1 MYDELG
7 LITSHVQE
15 TIAGIRTLKVYNNQ
29 NFEENRF
36 ASMISTYVAAGTQ
49 RAWLSAAL
57 ESGIQISLWV
67 CLIGIMIYGFAL
79 AAQGVTTGGELVAF
93 LLLAFRV
100 AMPLASLANLYSSG
114 QGAIAAAGRL
124 DEILSTEP
132 ERTPSAPVPLAQS
145 GAPEIRL
152 ENIGFSYPSS
162 AAEQVVF
169 SDLNLT
175 IPSGHWVGI
184 VGASGA
190 GKTTIAGLILGLFP
204 ASTGSL
210 YLDDRPYAEFELAEL
225 RSRMAYVAQEP
236 MIYDMTL
243 AENVRYGQMSAS
255 PEQIRA
261 AAEQAGVMKF
271 ADNLPD
277 GLNAMCGENGAKLS
291 GGQKQRISLARA
303 FLRDPGLLLLDE
315 PTSALDAKSESE
327 IQDSLKKLMTGRTA
341 IVIAHRLSLVRDLD
355 MIVVIDQGR
364 ITEIGNHEIG
374 RASCRERV

>member
-1 MYDELG
+1 
-7 LITSHVQE
+7 
-15 TIAGIRTLKVYNNQ
+15 
-29 NFEENRF
+29 
-36 ASMISTYVAAGTQ
+36 
-49 RAWLSAAL
+49 
-57 ESGIQISLWV
+57 
-67 CLIGIMIYGFAL
+67 
-79 AAQGVTTGGELVAF
+79 
-93 LLLAFRV
+93 
-100 AMPLASLANLYSSG
+100 
-114 QGAIAAAGRL
+114 
-124 DEILSTEP
+124 
-132 ERTPSAPVPLAQS
+132 
-145 GAPEIRL
+145 
-152 ENIGFSYPSS
+152 
-162 AAEQVVF
+162 
-169 SDLNLT
+169 
-175 IPSGHWVGI
+175 
-184 VGASGA
+184 
-190 GKTTIAGLILGLFP
+190 
-204 ASTGSL
+204 
-210 YLDDRPYAEFELAEL
+210 
-225 RSRMAYVAQEP
+225 

-364 ITEIGNHEIG
+364 ITEIGNHEALMVQKGQYYRLYCLQFDLPMI
-374 RASCRERV
+374 